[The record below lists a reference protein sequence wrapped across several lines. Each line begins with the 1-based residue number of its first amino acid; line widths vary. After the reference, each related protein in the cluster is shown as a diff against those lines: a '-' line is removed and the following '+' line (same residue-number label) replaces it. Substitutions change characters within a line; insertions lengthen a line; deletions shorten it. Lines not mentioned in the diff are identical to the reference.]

1 MRRLLSLF
9 LVFCMILAI
18 VPIGTFAEGAEDYVI
33 TKKVSEKVA
42 SKSKLNGTDYGSVV
56 FVQRPDLHYV
66 TWEITPEYD
75 GLYEISV
82 EFASVKGELSVFIDN
97 TKFGS
102 VYIENPGS
110 TNNQGNRAYRSFGE
124 VNLLAGRTY
133 TFKVFATKWYA
144 KDGTN
149 IALYNIKAERK
160 GDVDIDKIDAEITEI
175 VGSNNPKVTTSTTAG
190 LYGASFNMFSG
201 ATAEVS
207 FDVKKAGYYDIY
219 ITAGSNN
226 DSKGLVVTAGGI
238 TIKKDFTNTNA
249 YSANGQTLYK
259 AGFDNYNTTETLFG
273 AVYLGKGTQTISIKV
288 PTANNVRV
296 EKISIKKTTPYLQ
309 DNLAF
314 HLDASNN
321 TGNGFDETATQWTDI
336 VSNTKIDINGNA
348 WGKDS
353 AHQDSYYLDVNGYI
367 KLPKKVK
374 EVLSS
379 DEWTVEFIVD
389 SYPESLPDG
398 KVSRNILSLEGESQE
413 SNNFSLYETADGL
426 KLTAFNQTLDTTVK
440 AIGGVTNAVTFD
452 GSKLAVYTQ
461 GVENAS
467 SVVADGTSLNLEGFD
482 LIFGAANGE
491 FKANIRSVRVYNKA
505 LTGSELMRNSSA
517 DRNYYYRG
525 IGADHAHIYDTKY
538 SYDESAH
545 WYGCAIAGCT
555 SLGENLMDYGEHI
568 FASVDDVDCNICGY
582 KRVTKLIDSYNVD
595 IYESETDINAA
606 PIVMQKADIET
617 FNVSDKEKRP
627 SALIFDV
634 KAEDGILYA
643 YDGDTKIGKFI
654 DLYETNKPKANV
666 GVRIYDME
674 SANLLVSW
682 IHAER
687 IGNLWVI
694 SNDVEILEK
703 VTKPGKTNI
712 VDGIM
717 TVTGAPQN
725 YRYVRVEG
733 TSKYLGI
740 NELEVTGND
749 GANLLDGATV
759 SVGGTIVQ
767 GTVSRITDGS
777 AKYETCIDYSKDA
790 PYPYIQVDLGEAKT
804 ITNIKYI
811 IKENVKS
818 DSYRYNGERILL
830 SNDPEFKEEVTTV
843 LTVGDLG
850 YTYEPQ
856 SYPTVFNVDLSGEGE
871 GIPFEFTISQYPTT
885 YVRGIIDLTGK
896 SVRGP
901 ANTTHNFD
909 ANGDGTVDSTTKTG
923 EYRNG
928 IITEYDYVT
937 YEADEGSVYNTLS
950 WDELYDLIFT
960 LGYRTVLLDENDVTK
975 DEIHYLHKAMLY
987 VIADSKAES
996 EGEFYNLITSGVNGI
1011 LSDNYSANI
1020 NALESDYFKADTEIL
1035 VRPAI
1040 IVAHR
1045 GDTDTDAPYAESTL
1059 KAIVSAAESGAEGIE
1074 FDIWMTLDGYLIVNH
1089 NNNIDGYY
1097 DYPEDYEG
1105 ERVASTKLLR
1115 ERYWKGDL
1123 EHLVSLKDPEDRI
1136 PLLHEL
1142 YEVVDTEYPD
1152 VRLFHEIKWSE
1163 LDTVN
1168 RIIEHIDRYDMRSRS
1183 TMIAGDKNAVIY
1195 CNARGIPCQYLDLG
1209 SFGSIVTKDT
1219 ENRIYAT
1226 EKLRR
1231 PMNDYFTTLIAN
1243 TNADFIEELKHF
1255 GQFSYAYTYET
1266 QSAIETDFAM
1276 GNQGMTVNKVH
1287 FTDDL
1292 IKKLD
1297 LTVDTESGEVK
1308 VTVHTLADKEK
1319 STFDDNSV
1327 IVDEWW
1333 IEAGLS
1339 DGIKTYEVTD
1349 FEIFAVAG
1357 TPEID
1362 NENKIVSGEPGDVVA
1377 VRYKQVLDNSS
1388 FYVYSNA
1395 IEFVPE
1401 ETFEVV
1407 KNGNTNTFTITNY
1420 SEDLTYEFAYGS
1432 EISVESEWQTVA
1444 SSTIIATQPEKYV
1457 WVRTAEGNPVVSDYM
1472 SEAVALTGTRLILD
1486 GRIGIKIE
1494 YKYAENVTDVN
1505 FSASLANS
1513 DTDVDSVIYNGTS
1526 SVKGQGYVILPIAP
1540 KDAMNFRYSTL
1551 LSYTH
1556 SDKGTVNMDEVWNFS
1571 VADMIEQYKE
1581 LASAEEKNEYDTVLP
1596 LVKALETYCV
1606 YADAYF
1612 YGKEAV
1618 SLDFTDSEKE
1628 EIIKIANPT
1637 LEGRTTGNIDFSS
1650 TSLILDDTVTLR
1662 HYFKVEGEIDTSDYV
1677 VDGACDVM
1685 LSASRAGYA
1694 YVEIENIY
1702 VGNLDEQK
1710 TVKITY
1716 GEDSIIVKFSPLNY
1730 IKLTYDGEASPLT
1743 DLMCALYRYQKE
1755 VSKYMNSSYN
1765 IEKGETETD
1774 IEKW

>member
-1 MRRLLSLF
+1 MKRILSVF
-9 LVFCMILAI
+9 LVFCMILSI
-18 VPIGTFAEGAEDYVI
+18 VPISAVAEDYTI

-42 SKSKLNGTDYGSVV
+42 SKSKINGTDYGSLV
-56 FVQRPDLHYV
+56 FIQRPDMHYV
-66 TWEITPEYD
+66 TWEITPEHD

-97 TKFGS
+97 TKFSS

-110 TNNQGNRAYRSFGE
+110 TNNQGNRAYRSFGK

-133 TFKVFATKWYA
+133 SFKVMPTKWFA
-144 KDGTN
+144 KDATA
-149 IALYNIKAERK
+149 IALYNIKAEWK
-160 GDVDIDKIDAEITEI
+160 DKVDLDKIDAEITEI

-190 LYGASFNMFSG
+190 LYGSFFNMMNG
-201 ATAEVS
+201 ATASVD

-219 ITAGSNN
+219 VTAGSNN

-249 YSANGQTLYK
+249 YSADGQTLYK

-273 AVYLGKGTQTISIKV
+273 AVYLGKGTQTVSIKV

-296 EKISIKKTTPYLQ
+296 EKISIRKTTPYLQ
-309 DNLAF
+309 DNLVF

-321 TGNGFDETATQWTDI
+321 TGNGFDENAIQWTDLA
-336 VSNTKIDINGNA
+336 SNTKVDINGNT

-367 KLPKKVK
+367 KLPEAVK
-374 EVLSS
+374 NALSG

-389 SYPESLPDG
+389 SYPESLPEG
-398 KVSRNILSLEGESQE
+398 EAARNIISLEGEAQE
-413 SNNFSLYETADGL
+413 SDSFLLCETVDGL
-426 KLTAFNQTLDTTVK
+426 KLTAFDQTLDTTVK
-440 AIGGVTNAVTFD
+440 AIAGVTNAITFD

-467 SVVADGTSLNLEGFD
+467 SAVVEGESLNLDGFD
-482 LIFGAANGE
+482 LIFGADDGE
-491 FKANIRSVRVYNKA
+491 FKANIRSIRVYNKA
-505 LTGSELMRNSSA
+505 LTEAELVRNSSA

-538 SYDESAH
+538 SYDENAH

-568 FASVDDVDCNICGY
+568 FTGVDDADCNVCGY

-595 IYESETDINAA
+595 IYEPETDINAA
-606 PIVMQKADIET
+606 PIVMQKADSEI
-617 FNVSDKEKRP
+617 FDVSHEEKRP

-643 YDGDTKIGKFI
+643 YDGDTKIGEFI
-654 DLYETNKPKANV
+654 ALYETNKPKVNV

-674 SANLLVSW
+674 SADILVSW

-694 SNDVEILEK
+694 SDDVEILEK

-712 VDGIM
+712 VDGTL
-717 TVTGAPQN
+717 TVVGDSQT
-725 YRYVRVEG
+725 YRYVRIEG
-733 TSKYLGI
+733 TNKYLGI
-740 NELEVTGND
+740 NELDVTGEEEAD
-749 GANLLDGATV
+749 LLADATV

-767 GTVSRITDGS
+767 GSVSRITDGS
-777 AKYETCIDYSKDA
+777 TKSETCVDYSADA

-811 IKENVKS
+811 IKEKVTT

-830 SNDPEFKEEVTTV
+830 SNDPEFKEGVTTV

-850 YTYEPQ
+850 YTYESQ
-856 SYPTVFNVDLSGEGE
+856 SFPTVFNVDLSGEGE
-871 GIPFEFTISQYPTT
+871 GIPLEFTISQYPTT

-909 ANGDGTVDSTTKTG
+909 SNGDGTVDATTKTG

-950 WDELYDLIFT
+950 WDELYDLVFT

-975 DEIHYLHKAMLY
+975 DEMHYLHKAMLY
-987 VIADSKAES
+987 VIAESRAEN
-996 EGEFYNLITSGVNGI
+996 EGEFYNLIASGVNGI
-1011 LSDNYSANI
+1011 LSENYNANI
-1020 NALESDYFKADTEIL
+1020 NALESDYFKSDSEIL
-1035 VRPAI
+1035 IRPAT

-1045 GDTDTDAPYAESTL
+1045 GDTDTDAPYSESTL
-1059 KAIVSAAESGAEGIE
+1059 KAIVSAGESGAEGIE

-1089 NNNIDGYY
+1089 NDNINGYY

-1152 VRLFHEIKWSE
+1152 MLLFHEIKWSE

-1209 SFGSIVTKDT
+1209 SFGSIVTMDT
-1219 ENRIYAT
+1219 DNRIYAT

-1231 PMNDYFTTLIAN
+1231 PMNDYYTTLIAN

-1255 GQFSYAYTYET
+1255 GQISYPYTYET
-1266 QSAIETDFAM
+1266 QSAIETGFAM

-1292 IKKLD
+1292 IKKLG
-1297 LTVDTESGEVK
+1297 LEVDTESGAVK
-1308 VTVHTLADKEK
+1308 VTAHTLADKEK
-1319 STFDDNSV
+1319 GTFDDNSV

-1333 IEAGLS
+1333 IDAGLS

-1349 FEIFAVAG
+1349 YEIFAVAG

-1362 NENKIVSGEPGDVVA
+1362 NENKTVSGKAGDAVA
-1377 VRYKQVLDNSS
+1377 VRYKQTLDNSS

-1395 IEFVPE
+1395 VEFAPE
-1401 ETFEVV
+1401 ETFAVV
-1407 KNGNTNTFTITNY
+1407 KNGSTNTFTISNY
-1420 SEDLTYEFAYGS
+1420 SEDVSYEFAYGS
-1432 EISVESEWQTVA
+1432 ESAPDEEWQTVT
-1444 SSTIIATQPEKYV
+1444 SSTITATQPERYV
-1457 WVRTAEGNPVVSDYM
+1457 WVRVSEGDAVVSDRM
-1472 SEAVALTGTRLILD
+1472 SESVTVTGTRLVLD
-1486 GRIGIKIE
+1486 GRIGIKVE
-1494 YKYAENVTDVN
+1494 YKYTENASDVKT
-1505 FSASLANS
+1505 LATFENS
-1513 DTDVDSVIYNGTS
+1513 DGVIYNGIS
-1526 SVKGQGYVILPIAP
+1526 GINGQGYVILPIAP
-1540 KDAMNFRYSTL
+1540 KDALN
-1551 LSYTH
+1551 LSYRT
-1556 SDKGTVNMDEVWNFS
+1556 SFSYTRSGEGIVDLGEVGNFS
-1571 VADMIEQYKE
+1571 VTDMIARYKE
-1581 LASAEEKNEYDTVLP
+1581 LALDEEENSYDTVLP
-1596 LVKALETYCV
+1596 LIEALEVYCI

-1612 YGKEAV
+1612 NDTEAA
-1618 SLDFTDSEKE
+1618 SLNFTSSEKE
-1628 EIIKIANPT
+1628 EIIRTAEPT
-1637 LEGRTTGNIDFSS
+1637 LENGSIGNIKFFS
-1650 TSLILDDTVTLR
+1650 TSLVLDDTVTIR
-1662 HYFKVEGEIDTSDYV
+1662 HYFKVTGEIDTEAYV
-1677 VDGACDVM
+1677 VDGAGEM
-1685 LSASRAGYA
+1685 TLSDGNSYA
-1694 YVEIENIY
+1694 YVDVENVY
-1702 VGNLDEQK
+1702 VGTLDVQK
-1710 TVKITY
+1710 EVKITY
-1716 GEDSIIVKFSPLNY
+1716 SEKEMTIKFSPLNY
-1730 IKLTYDGEASPLT
+1730 VKFIFDDEASPLT
-1743 DLMCALYRYQKE
+1743 SLVCALYRYQKE
-1755 VSKYMNSSYN
+1755 AKEYMNASDIDRVEN
-1765 IEKGETETD
+1765 ETEN
-1774 IEKW
+1774 KQW